1 MSDIFGN
8 SSSANLNDV
17 VITDSTTNGSFTI
30 TTLNNETYNL
40 QTPDNGDNLDV
51 LTTDGVGNTYWAP
64 SGGGGGT
71 PTFQDVYNAS
81 STPTDI
87 NILATKPINFLG
99 PTGQT
104 ALKILSSVGGFTRV
118 EGNSARFEFMATNSL
133 EPLTNEYINILG
145 ESAVITDRTIF
156 TEDQEFITKKY
167 VDNAISANNQ
177 DFQSVY
183 DASATPANI
192 TLVYG
197 KNIKFET
204 EDSDNI
210 LSINANTSTDYGIS
224 AERVYINE
232 LNSTTSKSGSFIKNG
247 GTSQQYLMADGSS
260 LQFSQNSGNSN
271 FYLYDNSDNITT
283 PPPTNG
289 HIGYNNAIQANAT
302 ILYISHLTSDGIDVD
317 IFFTQLTQLQ
327 DVYIQDKS
335 LSTNFIKYNITGTPT
350 IIPNSYISIPVL
362 YTATILPAQPNG
374 AGTGLTSFGNNH
386 PLIISFFT
394 NSIEVDLR
402 LTTLETKTQHQ
413 TASANTTTFASN
425 LNTNTILA
433 ATDNTYD
440 LGFIGNQFRRG
451 YFATALRSPVYD
463 TSSSTLLEIAPSNAN
478 AINIGR
484 VGITSTILGTTNIN
498 SVYTLPNT
506 APSVGDVL
514 TCSALGVSNWINPIL
529 TTSQSS
535 FSNYQLNFSQ
545 TGTLT
550 SQNGFLPTAALVPI
564 GGTTI
569 AIATTNTSTRTK
581 IFKCQNPTLSV
592 ADGQR
597 SGYSSSLTANTWPI
611 VFGRTGMILNI
622 ASGIGDTNITIN
634 AITQMFQGFTNVSVV
649 PSFSSALGPNTT
661 PSIIG
666 WGHDVGDSVISFYF
680 RGTASGAKIATPFST
695 ATPSPYWFNFNIFNA
710 CNSDLFTL
718 TLTDI
723 ISGLT
728 ATQNFTMAI
737 GNTAVMSP
745 QDRLF
750 FLSCRG
756 MGVVGGITNS
766 AISQFSKFGLS
777 LK

>member
-8 SSSANLNDV
+8 GSSSSNLIDG
-17 VITDSTTNGSFTI
+17 VITDSTTEGSFTI

-40 QTPDNGDNLDV
+40 QTADNGDNLDV
-51 LTTDGVGNTYWAP
+51 LTTDGIGNTYWAP

-99 PTGQT
+99 TTGQT

-283 PPPTNG
+283 PPPNNG
-289 HIGYNNAIQANAT
+289 HIGYNNSVQANAT

-317 IFFTQLTQLQ
+317 IFFTQLSTIQE
-327 DVYIQDKS
+327 VYIQDKS
-335 LSTNFIKYNITGTPT
+335 LSTNFIKYKITGTPT
-350 IIPNSYISIPVL
+350 IFTNSYIEIPVL
-362 YTATILPAQPNG
+362 YTATIPPALPNG

-394 NSIEVDLR
+394 NSIEVDER
-402 LTTLETKTQHQ
+402 LTTLETKTQYQ
-413 TASANTTTFASN
+413 TASANNTTFASN
-425 LNTNTILA
+425 LTADTFIKTGGTSQQYLMADGSISAKFNQNLNTTDSVSFNSVALSAPITTNTQ
-433 ATDNTYD
+433 ATTKLYVDNKVGT
-440 LGFIGNQFRRG
+440 
-451 YFATALRSPVYD
+451 
-463 TSSSTLLEIAPSNAN
+463 IA
-478 AINIGR
+478 
-484 VGITSTILGTTNIN
+484 ITSTDNNL
-498 SVYTLPNT
+498 
-506 APSVGDVL
+506 
-514 TCSALGVSNWINPIL
+514 LGVSGVSPTFSLTPKYTYAITFGGNNNGTTSQWLLPGSVRTATISNTNVATHQALIPINSTLVWASIQRTTTTGACSLAYSVSNGVAVPITPIL
-529 TTSQSS
+529 TAGQ
-535 FSNYQLNFSQ
+535 
-545 TGTLT
+545 
-550 SQNGFLPTAALVPI
+550 A
-564 GGTTI
+564 
-569 AIATTNTSTRTK
+569 
-581 IFKCQNPTLSV
+581 QNPTPYPLNVNIPAGGNLAMSVLS
-592 ADGQR
+592 
-597 SGYSSSLTANTWPI
+597 
-611 VFGRTGMILNI
+611 
-622 ASGIGDTNITIN
+622 
-634 AITQMFQGFTNVSVV
+634 SVL
-649 PSFSSALGPNTT
+649 S
-661 PSIIG
+661 
-666 WGHDVGDSVISFYF
+666 
-680 RGTASGAKIATPFST
+680 
-695 ATPSPYWFNFNIFNA
+695 
-710 CNSDLFTL
+710 
-718 TLTDI
+718 
-723 ISGLT
+723 
-728 ATQNFTMAI
+728 
-737 GNTAVMSP
+737 GNTIV
-745 QDRLF
+745 
-750 FLSCRG
+750 
-756 MGVVGGITNS
+756 
-766 AISQFSKFGLS
+766 S
-777 LK
+777 LLLRSN